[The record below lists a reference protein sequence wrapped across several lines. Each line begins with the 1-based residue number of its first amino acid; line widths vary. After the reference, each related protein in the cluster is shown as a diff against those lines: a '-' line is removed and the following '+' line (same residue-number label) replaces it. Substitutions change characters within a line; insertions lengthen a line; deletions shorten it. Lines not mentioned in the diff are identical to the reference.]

1 MQTRT
6 NSTVAGTLSLL
17 LTLPYLAPGPQIDV
31 SGSNVFT
38 SRFAGQPDRGRLL
51 ERLDEEQ
58 IRLISTVF
66 VHGEMTGLTS
76 QQHFDALLSFG
87 KTLARKIYDLPPD
100 FAAVISAKL
109 PELL

>member
-1 MQTRT
+1 MQTLI
-6 NSTVAGTLSLL
+6 NPTVAGTLSLL
-17 LTLPYLAPGPQIDV
+17 VAFPYLAPGSDIDV
-31 SGSNVFT
+31 SGSSVFT

-66 VHGEMTGLTS
+66 IQEEIPGLTP
-76 QQHFDALLSFG
+76 QQQFEALLSFG
-87 KTLARKIYDLPPD
+87 EKLAGKIYDLPPD